1 METLGLNVMVVN
13 AANTAIEA
21 ASSALNPDAFSPGNG
36 FLGIAAVPNMATA
49 PAGTLNNLLATLTG
63 LSTGVQ
69 IIPAETNA
77 GSPTAFDSTGAPI
90 DPANISVT
98 TVPFTVVPPVVP
110 EPATALLLALGLGGV
125 AFARRR
131 TA

>member
-1 METLGLNVMVVN
+1 
-13 AANTAIEA
+13 
-21 ASSALNPDAFSPGNG
+21 
-36 FLGIAAVPNMATA
+36 MATA

-69 IIPAETNA
+69 LIPSETNA
-77 GSPTAFDSTGAPI
+77 GSPTAFDATGTPI
-90 DPANISVT
+90 ASADISMTV
-98 TVPFTVVPPVVP
+98 VPFTVVPPVVP